1 MNELEKLR
9 LEINDIDKQIAIL
22 FNERMNIVKKINT
35 YKKNNNIDVLDT
47 KREEYLLQEN
57 LKHVDKEYQDLYLE
71 LEKKILSLSKEYQ
84 NK

>member
-1 MNELEKLR
+1 MTR
-9 LEINDIDKQIAIL
+9 LEELRKEIDEIDKQISIL
-22 FNERMNIVKKINT
+22 FNERMNIVKKINI